1 MSNIALS
8 GVNFIGEIVSSVV
21 DSGLQIWGGGGD
33 GHPDPEIGGGGGG
46 WSKKAFFRFFKPQF
60 GLTIRGFSPGSANE
74 LIRALISTFTSIQL
88 CSHRNVIVIRDRSDP
103 DVRCYDWW
111 IKVSGCNSVLICVAV
126 EYLTQAQ
133 K

>member
-1 MSNIALS
+1 M
-8 GVNFIGEIVSSVV
+8 GE
-21 DSGLQIWGGGGD
+21 GGGMGD
-33 GHPDPEIGGGGGG
+33 CHPDPEIGGGGGG
-46 WSKKAFFRFFKPQF
+46 RSKKAFFRPFKPQF
-60 GLTIRGFSPGSANE
+60 GLKIRGFFPGSANE

-126 EYLTQAQ
+126 EYLKQAQ